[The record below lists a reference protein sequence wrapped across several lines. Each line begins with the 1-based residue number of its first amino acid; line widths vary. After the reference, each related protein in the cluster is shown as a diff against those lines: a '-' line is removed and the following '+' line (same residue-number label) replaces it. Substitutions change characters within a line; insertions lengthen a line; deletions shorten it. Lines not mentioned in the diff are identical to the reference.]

1 MPGLPANYPM
11 DNRSEAPARQPVADS
26 FLGGRL
32 LLHQPAQGHRCGTEA
47 VLLAAAVPADFSGPA
62 IDAGAGIGAAGLA
75 LAITRPRAQVG
86 LLEID
91 PFAAS
96 LARANIVQNGLSGR
110 CYAVEADLLSPAGLR
125 EAGVY
130 NERAGL
136 VITNPPFLDPAKS
149 RLSPEPNRRRAH
161 TLHGDGPSALGAW
174 IAASLALVVPGGLF
188 IMIHRPDVLPMILHS
203 LAGRAGAITVLPVY
217 PRLNSKARR
226 ILLRAK
232 KGSRAPFALAP
243 PLVLHDEHGFTASA
257 DAIHRGKLAIEW

>member
-1 MPGLPANYPM
+1 MPGWPANCVM
-11 DNRSEAPARQPVADS
+11 ADLSEVDARQAIADS

-32 LLHQPAQGHRCGTEA
+32 LLHQPAGDHRCGTDA
-47 VLLAAAVPADFSGPA
+47 VLLAAAVPADFSGLA
-62 IDAGAGIGAAGLA
+62 IDVGAGIGAAGLA

-136 VITNPPFLDPAKS
+136 VI
-149 RLSPEPNRRRAH
+149 
-161 TLHGDGPSALGAW
+161 
-174 IAASLALVVPGGLF
+174 
-188 IMIHRPDVLPMILHS
+188 
-203 LAGRAGAITVLPVY
+203 
-217 PRLNSKARR
+217 
-226 ILLRAK
+226 
-232 KGSRAPFALAP
+232 
-243 PLVLHDEHGFTASA
+243 
-257 DAIHRGKLAIEW
+257 

>member
-11 DNRSEAPARQPVADS
+11 TNRSEAPARQPVADS

-32 LLHQPAQGHRCGTEA
+32 LLHQPAQGHRCGTDA
-47 VLLAAAVPADFSGPA
+47 VLLAAAVPADFSGHA

-86 LLEID
+86 LVEID

-110 CYAVEADLLSPAGLR
+110 CYAIEADLLSSAGLQK
-125 EAGVY
+125 AGVY

-149 RLSPEPNRRRAH
+149 RLSPEPNRRRAR
-161 TLHGDGPSALGAW
+161 TLH
-174 IAASLALVVPGGLF
+174 
-188 IMIHRPDVLPMILHS
+188 
-203 LAGRAGAITVLPVY
+203 
-217 PRLNSKARR
+217 
-226 ILLRAK
+226 
-232 KGSRAPFALAP
+232 
-243 PLVLHDEHGFTASA
+243 
-257 DAIHRGKLAIEW
+257 

>member
-1 MPGLPANYPM
+1 MADL
-11 DNRSEAPARQPVADS
+11 SEAAERRPVADS

-32 LLHQPAQGHRCGTEA
+32 LLHQPAEGHRCGTDA
-47 VLLAAAVPADFSGPA
+47 VLLAAAVQADFSGHA
-62 IDAGAGIGAAGLA
+62 IDAGAGVGAAGLA

-96 LARANIVQNGLSGR
+96 LARANIVQNVLSDR
-110 CYAVEADLLSPAGLR
+110 CYAVEADLLSPADLR
-125 EAGVY
+125 KAGVY

-149 RLSPEPNRRRAH
+149 RLSPKPNRRRAH
-161 TLHGDGPSALGAW
+161 TLLGNGTSALGAW

-188 IMIHRPDVLPMILHS
+188 IMIHRPDVLPVILQS

-217 PRLNSKARR
+217 PRSNSKARR
-226 ILLRAK
+226 ILVRAK
-232 KGSRAPFALAP
+232 KGSRAPLALAP
-243 PLVLHDEHGFTASA
+243 PLLLHDEHGFTPAA
-257 DAIHRGKLAIEW
+257 DAIHRGKSAIEW